1 MLKTA
6 NCGDLRLDQVGRSVR
21 LAGWVHRRRDHGGV
35 IFLDLRDRS
44 GLVQVVLRSETAAE
58 AYAAADEVR
67 NEYVLEIQGNVLAR
81 DSQTVNPNMPTGE
94 IEVAATGLVVLN
106 PAKPLPIQVN
116 EDDEVD
122 ELIRLKYR
130 YIDLRRDEMRRSLE
144 LRHRMNH
151 YIRNFMTE
159 RDFWEIETPQL
170 TAATPEGARD
180 YVVPSRLHHGAFY
193 ALPQAPQQFKQL
205 LMVAGIERYFQIAR
219 CFRDEDLRADRQPE
233 FTQLDVEWSFVDEE
247 DILGLMEELFNGLTR
262 ELRPDMTTPSPWSR
276 IPYAEALE
284 RFGTDQPD
292 LRFGLELSDC
302 SDLVKDSGFGVF
314 AGAVEAGGRVRGVVM
329 PTGAELSRKEV
340 DRFTDLAK
348 TLGAKGLVSI
358 QFSADPS
365 TATEDD
371 VRSPV
376 LRHLGL
382 ETANAIGQ
390 RCGAAGGDLVL
401 LAADADSVV
410 NTTLDGIRREIGRR
424 LELADPLALHY
435 AFITEFPLVKWNPDE
450 DRWDAMHHPFTAP
463 FEADMDKLESD
474 PGAVRARAYDIV
486 ANGYELAS
494 GSIRI
499 HQRDMQERVFRLL
512 GMDEAEAQERFG
524 HMLEA
529 FEYGAPPHGGIAPG
543 LDRVAMLLA
552 GRSNI
557 REVIAFPKT
566 QAATDPLTGAPSPI
580 PQEQLDELAI
590 ITRID
595 ETPSEDAVD
604 GA

>member
-595 ETPSEDAVD
+595 ETPSKDAVD

>member
-1 MLKTA
+1 MLKTE
-6 NCGDLRLDQVGRSVR
+6 NCGELGLDQVGRSVR

-67 NEYVLEIQGNVLAR
+67 NEYVLEIQGNVVAR

-94 IEVAATGLVVLN
+94 IEVVATRLVVLN

-180 YVVPSRLHHGAFY
+180 YVVPSRLHHGSFY

-390 RCGAAGGDLVL
+390 RCGAASGDLVL

-410 NTTLDGIRREIGRR
+410 NATLDGIRREIARR

-435 AFITEFPLVKWNPDE
+435 AFITEFPLVEWNPDE

-499 HQRDMQERVFRLL
+499 HQRDVQERVFRLL
-512 GMDEAEAQERFG
+512 GLDEAEAQERFG

-543 LDRVAMLLA
+543 LDRVAMLLV

-590 ITRID
+590 ITRVD

-604 GA
+604 GD

>member
-1 MLKTA
+1 MLKTE
-6 NCGDLRLDQVGRSVR
+6 NCGELGLDQVGRSVR

-81 DSQTVNPNMPTGE
+81 ESQTVNPNMPTGE
-94 IEVAATGLVVLN
+94 IEVVATRLVVLN

-130 YIDLRRDEMRRSLE
+130 YIDLRRDAMRRSLE

-376 LRHLGL
+376 LRQLGL
-382 ETANAIGQ
+382 ETATAIGQ
-390 RCGAAGGDLVL
+390 RCGAASGDLVL

-410 NTTLDGIRREIGRR
+410 NTTLDGIRREIARR

-435 AFITEFPLVKWNPDE
+435 AFITEFPLVEWNSDE

-566 QAATDPLTGAPSPI
+566 QAATDPMTGAPSPI

-590 ITRID
+590 ITRVD

>member
-1 MLKTA
+1 MLKTE
-6 NCGDLRLDQVGRSVR
+6 NCGDLGLDQVGRSVR

-94 IEVAATGLVVLN
+94 IEVSATRLVVLN

-390 RCGAAGGDLVL
+390 RCGAASGDLVL

-410 NTTLDGIRREIGRR
+410 NTTLDGIRREIARR

-435 AFITEFPLVKWNPDE
+435 AFITEFPLVEWNPDE

-512 GMDEAEAQERFG
+512 GLDEAEARERFG

>member
-67 NEYVLEIQGNVLAR
+67 NEYVLEIRGDVLAR
-81 DSQTVNPNMPTGE
+81 DAQTVNPNMPTGE
-94 IEVAATGLVVLN
+94 IEVAATRLVVLN

-390 RCGAAGGDLVL
+390 RCGAASGDLVL

-410 NTTLDGIRREIGRR
+410 NTTLDGIRREIARR

-435 AFITEFPLVKWNPDE
+435 AFITEFPLVEWNPDE

-499 HQRDMQERVFRLL
+499 HQRAMQERVFRLL
-512 GMDEAEAQERFG
+512 GMDEAEARERFG

-590 ITRID
+590 ITRVD
-595 ETPSEDAVD
+595 ETLSEDAVD

>member
-1 MLKTA
+1 MLKTE
-6 NCGDLRLDQVGRSVR
+6 NCGELGLDQVGRSVR

-81 DSQTVNPNMPTGE
+81 ESQTVNPNMPTGE
-94 IEVAATGLVVLN
+94 IEVVATRLVVLN

-130 YIDLRRDEMRRSLE
+130 YIDLRRDAMRRSLE

-390 RCGAAGGDLVL
+390 RCGAASGDLVL

-410 NTTLDGIRREIGRR
+410 NTTLDGIRREIARR

-435 AFITEFPLVKWNPDE
+435 AFITEFPLVEWNSDE

-590 ITRID
+590 ITRVD

>member
-1 MLKTA
+1 MLKTE
-6 NCGDLRLDQVGRSVR
+6 NCGELGLDQVGRSVR

-94 IEVAATGLVVLN
+94 IEVAATRLVVLN

-116 EDDEVD
+116 EDDDVD

-390 RCGAAGGDLVL
+390 RCGAASGDLVL

-410 NTTLDGIRREIGRR
+410 NTTLDGIRREIARR

-435 AFITEFPLVKWNPDE
+435 AFITEFPLVEWNPDE

-512 GMDEAEAQERFG
+512 GLDEAEAQERFG

>member
-1 MLKTA
+1 MLKTE
-6 NCGDLRLDQVGRSVR
+6 NCGELGLDQVGRSVR

-81 DSQTVNPNMPTGE
+81 ESQTVNPNMPTGE
-94 IEVAATGLVVLN
+94 IEVVATRLVVLN

-130 YIDLRRDEMRRSLE
+130 YIDLRRDAMRRSLE

-180 YVVPSRLHHGAFY
+180 YVVPSRLHHGTFY

-390 RCGAAGGDLVL
+390 RCGAASGDLVL

-410 NTTLDGIRREIGRR
+410 NTTLDGIRREIARR

-435 AFITEFPLVKWNPDE
+435 AFITEFPLVEWNSDE

-566 QAATDPLTGAPSPI
+566 QAATDPMTGAPSPI

-590 ITRID
+590 ITRVD

>member
-1 MLKTA
+1 
-6 NCGDLRLDQVGRSVR
+6 
-21 LAGWVHRRRDHGGV
+21 
-35 IFLDLRDRS
+35 
-44 GLVQVVLRSETAAE
+44 
-58 AYAAADEVR
+58 
-67 NEYVLEIQGNVLAR
+67 
-81 DSQTVNPNMPTGE
+81 
-94 IEVAATGLVVLN
+94 
-106 PAKPLPIQVN
+106 
-116 EDDEVD
+116 
-122 ELIRLKYR
+122 
-130 YIDLRRDEMRRSLE
+130 
-144 LRHRMNH
+144 
-151 YIRNFMTE
+151 
-159 RDFWEIETPQL
+159 
-170 TAATPEGARD
+170 
-180 YVVPSRLHHGAFY
+180 
-193 ALPQAPQQFKQL
+193 
-205 LMVAGIERYFQIAR
+205 
-219 CFRDEDLRADRQPE
+219 
-233 FTQLDVEWSFVDEE
+233 
-247 DILGLMEELFNGLTR
+247 
-262 ELRPDMTTPSPWSR
+262 
-276 IPYAEALE
+276 
-284 RFGTDQPD
+284 
-292 LRFGLELSDC
+292 
-302 SDLVKDSGFGVF
+302 
-314 AGAVEAGGRVRGVVM
+314 
-329 PTGAELSRKEV
+329 
-340 DRFTDLAK
+340 
-348 TLGAKGLVSI
+348 
-358 QFSADPS
+358 
-365 TATEDD
+365 

-390 RCGAAGGDLVL
+390 RCGAASGDLVL

-410 NTTLDGIRREIGRR
+410 NTTLDGIRREIARR

-435 AFITEFPLVKWNPDE
+435 AFITEFPLVEWNSDE

-512 GMDEAEAQERFG
+512 GMDEAEAEERFG

-590 ITRID
+590 ITRVD